1 MKIKTKKRLSKNGI
15 ISRLIFF
22 TVLIVAN
29 TFGWFIYIT
38 RVDNNVS
45 VHVKS
50 WDVVF
55 QSGDKEISN
64 TVELNVDSL
73 YPGMED
79 YTYEINAYNK
89 SEVSASLNYTILE
102 AKVFGTEYKTVE
114 GRTEENEETKDTDLT
129 SQELENMFKNDFP
142 FTLVINLSNNM
153 LSEADGNELFS
164 IEINWPYE
172 NNNDEEDT
180 RWGIRAANYKKEHP
194 DEASIILKIKVQ
206 VTQNNE

>member
-1 MKIKTKKRLSKNGI
+1 MKIKKTLSKKGI
-15 ISRLIFF
+15 ISRLVFF

-73 YPGMED
+73 YPGMEN

-89 SEVSASLNYTILE
+89 SEVSASLSYTILE
-102 AKVFGTEYKTVE
+102 ANVFGTNYTTVE
-114 GRTEENEETKDTDLT
+114 GRKEQGDEQEETDLT
-129 SQELENMFKNDFP
+129 SQELEDMFRNNFP
-142 FTLVINLSNNM
+142 FTLVINLSNNT
-153 LSEADGNELFS
+153 LNEGDGNELFS

-180 RWGIRAANYKKEHP
+180 RWGIEAANYKKEHP
-194 DEASIILKIKVQ
+194 DEASITLKIKVQ